1 MSSPTAQQH
10 HDEVLGA
17 LSALV
22 RETGISPE
30 RGELV
35 RADRRSEFEYFG
47 LRTPDRRRRVAAGF
61 SFTDEDAASVL
72 AAWDGIWNLADNG
85 DVMSAVLD
93 FYRRRI
99 GSRRWT
105 ADDSAKL
112 WLTAVG
118 WIERIDNWAHADDLA
133 RLYSSALADQAE
145 LVYPT
150 LEERSRSDNEWQ
162 RRIAMVSLIHYSG
175 KNAVFLPIEPSLR
188 VLSNCAG
195 DRRETACAPRS
206 LSSGRLRFRFQ
217 VLFQQPSCAYAS
229 TCRRRLGDHRY
240 RRHWLAERSAR
251 CSLPSRRG
259 DKGKR

>member
-17 LSALV
+17 LSALA

-61 SFTDEDAASVL
+61 SFTDQDPASVL
-72 AAWDGIWNLADNG
+72 AAWDEIWNLADNG
-85 DVMSAVLD
+85 DVMFAVLD

-99 GSRRWT
+99 GSRSW
-105 ADDSAKL
+105 APADSAEL
-112 WLTAVG
+112 WGTAVG

-133 RLYSSALADQAE
+133 RLYSFALADQPE
-145 LVYPT
+145 LVYLT
-150 LEERSRSDNEWQ
+150 LEEWSLADNEWQ

-188 VLSNCAG
+188 VLANCVD
-195 DRRETACAPRS
+195 DRRETVSSALGWVLRELLAVHPDAVLAFLETHAASMPRPAIRRATERLPQPERDRVRAS
-206 LSSGRLRFRFQ
+206 L
-217 VLFQQPSCAYAS
+217 A
-229 TCRRRLGDHRY
+229 
-240 RRHWLAERSAR
+240 
-251 CSLPSRRG
+251 
-259 DKGKR
+259 